1 MAPIPVWSGNL
12 RLSLVLVLV
21 RMFPA
26 TSSEGTIAFRMI
38 HEPSGKPIKYLKGV
52 ETDRGFEEVPEE
64 EIIKGYEHTKGHHVL
79 IEPKELDALKL
90 EAKHTIDMARF
101 VDRDEIDSRYFEKPY
116 YLLPDGDE
124 ADEGYT
130 VLRDALAKT
139 KKVAIGQLIM
149 HGREHL
155 VGITAHKKG
164 LVLVILRYAD
174 ELRKPETYFDKID
187 AKADGSAVKL
197 AVDLIEEESGKFEP
211 QKMPNEYARAVHE
224 LVQAKSRSSVHLRSK
239 SKLRNVKLR
248 RSSTSWTRSRRV
260 CRRKVR
266 LRSAMPSVAAWAKS
280 PQLRRPL
287 GHQRVPINRQR
298 ALDGQC
304 IRTEKKSPDRWERGP
319 GL

>member
-12 RLSLVLVLV
+12 RLSLVLVPV

-26 TSSEGTIAFRMI
+26 TSSEGAIAFRMI
-38 HEPSGKPIKYLKGV
+38 HEPSGQPIKYLKGI
-52 ETDRGFEEVPEE
+52 ETEGGFEEVPED

-79 IEPKELDALKL
+79 IKPEELDELKL

-130 VLRDALAKT
+130 VLRDAFDKT

-164 LVLVILRYAD
+164 LMLLILRYQD
-174 ELRKPETYFDKID
+174 ELRKPDSYFDTID
-187 AKADGSAVKL
+187 AKVDESAVKL
-197 AVDLIEEESGKFEP
+197 AVDLVEQESGKFEP
-211 QKMPNEYARAVHE
+211 EKMPNEYARAIHE
-224 LVQAKSRSSVHLRSK
+224 LVQAKIEQRAPEVEIETVKRETPKVVNIMDALKKSMSARGK
-239 SKLRNVKLR
+239 SKLGD
-248 RSSTSWTRSRRV
+248 
-260 CRRKVR
+260 
-266 LRSAMPSVAAWAKS
+266 SVAKRVGKS
-280 PQLRRPL
+280 PK
-287 GHQRVPINRQR
+287 RQTSSQAPR
-298 ALDGQC
+298 A
-304 IRTEKKSPDRWERGP
+304 RESSRHKSH
-319 GL
+319 

>member
-12 RLSLVLVLV
+12 RLSLVLVPV

-26 TSSEGTIAFRMI
+26 TSNEGAIAFRMI

-52 ETDRGFEEVPEE
+52 ETEQGFEEVPEE

-79 IEPKELDALKL
+79 IKPEELDELKL

-130 VLRDALAKT
+130 VLRDAFAKT

-164 LVLVILRYAD
+164 LMLVILRYQD
-174 ELRKPETYFDKID
+174 ELRKSDSYFDRLDTKVD
-187 AKADGSAVKL
+187 ESAVKL
-197 AVDLIEEESGKFEP
+197 AVDLVEQELES
-211 QKMPNEYARAVHE
+211 
-224 LVQAKSRSSVHLRSK
+224 SS
-239 SKLRNVKLR
+239 LR
-248 RSSTSWTRSRRV
+248 R
-260 CRRKVR
+260 
-266 LRSAMPSVAAWAKS
+266 
-280 PQLRRPL
+280 
-287 GHQRVPINRQR
+287 
-298 ALDGQC
+298 
-304 IRTEKKSPDRWERGP
+304 
-319 GL
+319 